1 MVINMRYSRRGICLL
16 SFYLLIVS
24 FISTSYA
31 GNKDMVDERIQEMD
45 DLNKQMVKQ
54 IPGLP
59 RDGKVDA
66 KAKVSSESGKINFEV
81 YQVKSVAKEANL
93 DFGGGNKKPENC
105 EVTNPGELKKEN
117 TVPDVSK

>member
-1 MVINMRYSRRGICLL
+1 
-16 SFYLLIVS
+16 
-24 FISTSYA
+24 
-31 GNKDMVDERIQEMD
+31 MD

-54 IPGLP
+54 ISGLP

-66 KAKVSSESGKINFEV
+66 KAKVSSESGKINIEV
-81 YQVKSVAKEANL
+81 YQVKSVTKEANL

-105 EVTNPGELKKEN
+105 AAPEPGELKKGK

>member
-1 MVINMRYSRRGICLL
+1 MVINMSYSRRVICLL
-16 SFYLLIVS
+16 AVCLIAC
-24 FISTSYA
+24 FFSTSYA
-31 GNKDMVDERIQEMD
+31 GNKEMVDERIQEMD

-81 YQVKSVAKEANL
+81 YQVKSVAKEATL
-93 DFGGGNKKPENC
+93 DFGGGNKKPENSA
-105 EVTNPGELKKEN
+105 VTESGELKKDK

>member
-1 MVINMRYSRRGICLL
+1 MVINMNNCLRL
-16 SFYLLIVS
+16 ISLISVVFIVS
-24 FISTSYA
+24 AFSTVSA
-31 GNKDMVDERIQEMD
+31 GNKEMVEERVQELD

-66 KAKVSSESGKINFEV
+66 KAKVINESGKINFEV
-81 YQVKSVAKEANL
+81 YQVKSAAKEASL
-93 DFGGGNKKPENC
+93 DFGGGQQKSESGAVPE
-105 EVTNPGELKKEN
+105 PGELKKEK

>member
-1 MVINMRYSRRGICLL
+1 MVIYMNCCIRTVY
-16 SFYLLIVS
+16 FVPVFLIVCFFSIS
-24 FISTSYA
+24 FA

-66 KAKVSSESGKINFEV
+66 KARVSSESGKINFEV
-81 YQVKSVAKEANL
+81 YQVESVAKEATL
-93 DFGGGNKKPENC
+93 DFGGENKKPENDAAPK
-105 EVTNPGELKKEN
+105 PGELKKEK

>member
-1 MVINMRYSRRGICLL
+1 MVINMSYSRRVICLL
-16 SFYLLIVS
+16 SVCLIAC
-24 FISTSYA
+24 FFSTSYA

-81 YQVKSVAKEANL
+81 YQVKSVAKEATL
-93 DFGGGNKKPENC
+93 DFGGRNKKPENDAAP
-105 EVTNPGELKKEN
+105 EPGELKKEK

>member
-1 MVINMRYSRRGICLL
+1 
-16 SFYLLIVS
+16 
-24 FISTSYA
+24 
-31 GNKDMVDERIQEMD
+31 MVDERIQEMD

-66 KAKVSSESGKINFEV
+66 KAKVSSEGGKLNLEV
-81 YQVKSVAKEANL
+81 YQVKSVVKEATL
-93 DFGGGNKKPENC
+93 DFGGGNKKSENSAAT
-105 EVTNPGELKKEN
+105 EPGELKKEK

>member
-1 MVINMRYSRRGICLL
+1 MVINMSYGRRVICLL
-16 SFYLLIVS
+16 SVCLIAC
-24 FISTSYA
+24 FFSTTYA

-59 RDGKVDA
+59 KDGKVDA

-81 YQVKSVAKEANL
+81 YQVKSVAKEATL
-93 DFGGGNKKPENC
+93 DFGGGDKKPENC
-105 EVTNPGELKKEN
+105 EVTNPGGLKKEK